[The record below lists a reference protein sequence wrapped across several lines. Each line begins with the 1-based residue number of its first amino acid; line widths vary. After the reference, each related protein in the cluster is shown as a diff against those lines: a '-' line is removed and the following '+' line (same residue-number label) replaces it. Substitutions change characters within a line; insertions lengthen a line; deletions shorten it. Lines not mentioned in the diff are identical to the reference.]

1 MTSSNPYHC
10 TIPKHNLNHIQTPS
24 TCKVPYIFELT
35 KSILKEYWLRF
46 QHYCSTSFNFSR
58 NIRSAIL
65 TILNTIL
72 KNPYR
77 SHSLEKPLKQVS
89 RLSLLTQKKSEPK
102 HWNGSWAFLVSVR
115 WLTMLL
121 RMYWDQERSMRLKKV
136 HIFSSSCSGFQ
147 SGTYFIWKIM
157 NSHRIFK

>member
-102 HWNGSWAFLVSVR
+102 HWNGSWAF
-115 WLTMLL
+115 W
-121 RMYWDQERSMRLKKV
+121 
-136 HIFSSSCSGFQ
+136 FQ
-147 SGTYFIWKIM
+147 SVDWRCFLGCTEIKREAWDKKKSTHF
-157 NSHRIFK
+157 